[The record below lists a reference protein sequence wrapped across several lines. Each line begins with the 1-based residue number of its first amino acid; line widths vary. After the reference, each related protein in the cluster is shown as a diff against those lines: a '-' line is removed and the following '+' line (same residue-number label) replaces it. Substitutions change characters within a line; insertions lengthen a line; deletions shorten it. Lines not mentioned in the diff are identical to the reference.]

1 MLLNV
6 VYPEYKNKIV
16 PKVKRGQLTV
26 NASILRILDAEL
38 QLELG
43 MEEPSNVVSFNR
55 VAKTILSK
63 FAHLTYECN
72 RAYIIFD
79 ELELSVRSEKENQ
92 RDIKLVRDLILAID
106 RLNEMC
112 KLNDFDIHIIV
123 SVRTEVINSVHSS
136 GYEINKSI
144 EDYGITISWYQ
155 KGGNY
160 QNHQLLKMLENKI
173 IASEELYGITEH
185 GDVWKKYFPLKING
199 IDTKKYILNYSWMH
213 PRDVVRLMNHVLRQL
228 NQETSFTQ
236 EMFDRAL
243 KDYSSASWTEIVEG
257 LNLKYSG
264 DEIKALKLIFTNI
277 EVPFTYQYIS
287 KRIDKLSEAD
297 DRVSKFKEKYNLR
310 KVFDGMFE
318 VE

>member
-63 FAHLTYECN
+63 FAHLIYECN

-106 RLNEMC
+106 RLNEIC
-112 KLNDFDIHIIV
+112 KLNDFDIHIIA

-160 QNHQLLKMLENKI
+160 QNHQLLKMLEK
-173 IASEELYGITEH
+173 
-185 GDVWKKYFPLKING
+185 
-199 IDTKKYILNYSWMH
+199 NYC
-213 PRDVVRLMNHVLRQL
+213 
-228 NQETSFTQ
+228 
-236 EMFDRAL
+236 
-243 KDYSSASWTEIVEG
+243 K
-257 LNLKYSG
+257 
-264 DEIKALKLIFTNI
+264 
-277 EVPFTYQYIS
+277 
-287 KRIDKLSEAD
+287 
-297 DRVSKFKEKYNLR
+297 
-310 KVFDGMFE
+310 
-318 VE
+318 